1 MTRPLISIWAEV
13 SVLCEKCVVN
23 ESIAINV
30 YARDSRTTQN
40 SCFHLQMYLSGSS
53 NAITLG

>member
-23 ESIAINV
+23 GSIAINV
-30 YARDSRTTQN
+30 
-40 SCFHLQMYLSGSS
+40 
-53 NAITLG
+53 